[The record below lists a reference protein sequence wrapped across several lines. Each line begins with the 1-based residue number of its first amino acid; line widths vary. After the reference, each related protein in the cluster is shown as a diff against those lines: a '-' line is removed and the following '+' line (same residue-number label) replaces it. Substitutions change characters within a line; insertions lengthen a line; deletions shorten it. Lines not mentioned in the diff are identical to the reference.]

1 MYRKVLVGY
10 DDSDQARDALV
21 LGKQIADATGARL
34 VVAGVFQFDPIW
46 GTSAESDFRRAEA
59 KYARQVEQAAR
70 EVDAEAEAIP
80 SSSAARGLHELA
92 EEIDADLI
100 VVGSSHHGPVGRA
113 LAGSVG
119 TALLHGSSSAVAVAP
134 RGYRDRG
141 TLWATAVVA
150 GFDGSAESRQA
161 LRAAWQLA
169 RRTGAKLKLVAVAVP
184 PARGAMRAETAA
196 PHLLETIH
204 DGLRERLIEARS
216 TVPDDIEVEATL
228 VSGDAVEALKDMGG
242 APGTIMV
249 VGSRGYG
256 PLRRVLLGSVSTKL
270 MQSTPCPLIV
280 TPRGAEAERSR
291 GKQAA

>member
-1 MYRKVLVGY
+1 M
-10 DDSDQARDALV
+10 
-21 LGKQIADATGARL
+21 
-34 VVAGVFQFDPIW
+34 
-46 GTSAESDFRRAEA
+46 
-59 KYARQVEQAAR
+59 
-70 EVDAEAEAIP
+70 
-80 SSSAARGLHELA
+80 
-92 EEIDADLI
+92 
-100 VVGSSHHGPVGRA
+100 
-113 LAGSVG
+113 
-119 TALLHGSSSAVAVAP
+119 
-134 RGYRDRG
+134 
-141 TLWATAVVA
+141 A

-184 PARGAMRAETAA
+184 PALGAMRAETAA